1 MNHYIV
7 LLSSI
12 IVLVSSAT
20 LGTYKSAIISNPRNG
35 IYDLVGLK
43 AECPYTGA
51 MKTVQVIYTSSQL
64 YYQMQCYSSNAAS
77 IEYDESVIKVYYET
91 KTTNYDLCTDNRF
104 IWLDRHQI
112 VCTKD
117 FALSSFYLEKSG
129 TNCRY
134 TYTCVAVKSTYEDV
148 QLTNK
153 ATSKLDAK
161 SGAMTGLT
169 TLKIGDA
176 GSNRNALHNFRLQM
190 DYTKSTWEAQYYYGI
205 ITLRDMAAVKDDY
218 LAKSKKLRE
227 ENTEV

>member
-1 MNHYIV
+1 
-7 LLSSI
+7 
-12 IVLVSSAT
+12 
-20 LGTYKSAIISNPRNG
+20 
-35 IYDLVGLK
+35 
-43 AECPYTGA
+43 

-77 IEYDESVIKVYYET
+77 IEYDESVIKVYTE
-91 KTTNYDLCTDNRF
+91 KKSTNYDLCTDNRF
-104 IWLDRHQI
+104 IWLDRQQI
-112 VCTKD
+112 ACTKD
-117 FALSSFYLEKSG
+117 FVLSSFYLEKSG

-169 TLKIGDA
+169 TLKIGDS
-176 GSNRNALHNFRLQM
+176 GSNTNALHNFRLQM
-190 DYTKSTWEAQYYYGI
+190 DYTKSTWEAKYYYGV
-205 ITLRDMAAVKDDY
+205 ITLRNMAVVKDDY

>member
-1 MNHYIV
+1 MLI
-7 LLSSI
+7 SSI
-12 IVLVSSAT
+12 FIYYSQLVSSAN
-20 LGTYKSAIISNPRNG
+20 LGTYKSSILSNPRNG

-77 IEYDESVIKVYYET
+77 IEYDESVIKVYTE
-91 KTTNYDLCTDNRF
+91 KKSTNYDLCTDNRF
-104 IWLDRHQI
+104 IWLDRQQI
-112 VCTKD
+112 ACTKD

-169 TLKIGDA
+169 ILKIGDS
-176 GSNRNALHNFRLQM
+176 GSNTNALHNFRLQM
-190 DYTKSTWEAQYYYGI
+190 DYTKSTWEAKYYYGV
-205 ITLRDMAAVKDDY
+205 ITLRNMAVVKDDY

>member
-1 MNHYIV
+1 MT
-7 LLSSI
+7 
-12 IVLVSSAT
+12 LVSSAN
-20 LGTYKSAIISNPRNG
+20 LGTYKSSIVSNPRNG

-77 IEYDESVIKVYYET
+77 IEYDQSLIKVYTEQQS
-91 KTTNYDLCTDNRF
+91 TNYDLCTDNRF
-104 IWLDRHQI
+104 IWLDRQQI
-112 VCTKD
+112 ACTKD

-169 TLKIGDA
+169 ILKIGDS
-176 GSNRNALHNFRLQM
+176 GSNTNALHNFRLQM
-190 DYTKSTWEAQYYYGI
+190 DYTKSTWEAKYYYGV
-205 ITLRDMAAVKDDY
+205 ITLRNMAVVKDDY

>member
-1 MNHYIV
+1 MII
-7 LLSSI
+7 SSI
-12 IVLVSSAT
+12 FIYYSQLVSSAN
-20 LGTYKSAIISNPRNG
+20 LGTYKSSIVSNPRNG

-77 IEYDESVIKVYYET
+77 IEYDESVIKVYTE
-91 KTTNYDLCTDNRF
+91 KKSTNYDLCTDNRF
-104 IWLDRHQI
+104 IWLDRQQI
-112 VCTKD
+112 ACTKD

-169 TLKIGDA
+169 TLKIGDS
-176 GSNRNALHNFRLQM
+176 GSNTNALHNFRLQM
-190 DYTKSTWEAQYYYGI
+190 DYTKSTWEAKYYYGV
-205 ITLRDMAAVKDDY
+205 ITLRNMAVVKDDY

>member
-1 MNHYIV
+1 MLI
-7 LLSSI
+7 SSI
-12 IVLVSSAT
+12 FIYYRQLVCSAN
-20 LGTYKSAIISNPRNG
+20 LGTYKSSIVSNPRNG

-77 IEYDESVIKVYYET
+77 IEYDESVIKVYTE
-91 KTTNYDLCTDNRF
+91 KKSTNYDLCTDNRF
-104 IWLDRHQI
+104 IWLDRQQI
-112 VCTKD
+112 ACTKD

-169 TLKIGDA
+169 TLKIGDS
-176 GSNRNALHNFRLQM
+176 GSNTNALHNFRLQM
-190 DYTKSTWEAQYYYGI
+190 DYTKSTWEAKYYYGV
-205 ITLRDMAAVKDDY
+205 ITLRNMAVVKDDY

>member
-1 MNHYIV
+1 MNHYI
-7 LLSSI
+7 LLFSCI
-12 IVLVSSAT
+12 ITLVSSAN
-20 LGTYKSAIISNPRNG
+20 LGTYKSSIVSNPRNG

-77 IEYDESVIKVYYET
+77 IEYDESVIKVYTE
-91 KTTNYDLCTDNRF
+91 KKSTNYELCTDNRF
-104 IWLDRHQI
+104 IWLDRQQI
-112 VCTKD
+112 ACTKD

-161 SGAMTGLT
+161 SGP
-169 TLKIGDA
+169 
-176 GSNRNALHNFRLQM
+176 
-190 DYTKSTWEAQYYYGI
+190 
-205 ITLRDMAAVKDDY
+205 
-218 LAKSKKLRE
+218 
-227 ENTEV
+227 

>member
-1 MNHYIV
+1 MII
-7 LLSSI
+7 SSI
-12 IVLVSSAT
+12 FIYYSQLVSSAN
-20 LGTYKSAIISNPRNG
+20 LGTYKSSIVSNPRNG

-77 IEYDESVIKVYYET
+77 IEYDESVIKVYTE
-91 KTTNYDLCTDNRF
+91 KKSTNYDLCTDNRF
-104 IWLDRHQI
+104 IWLDRQQI
-112 VCTKD
+112 ACTKD

-169 TLKIGDA
+169 TLKIGDS
-176 GSNRNALHNFRLQM
+176 GSNTNALHNFRLQM
-190 DYTKSTWEAQYYYGI
+190 DYTKSTWEAKYYYGV
-205 ITLRDMAAVKDDY
+205 ITLRNMAVVKDDY
-218 LAKSKKLRE
+218 LAKSKQLRE

>member
-1 MNHYIV
+1 MNHYI
-7 LLSSI
+7 LLFSCI
-12 IVLVSSAT
+12 ITLVFSAN
-20 LGTYKSAIISNPRNG
+20 LGTYKSSIVSNPRNG

-77 IEYDESVIKVYYET
+77 IEYDESVIKVYT
-91 KTTNYDLCTDNRF
+91 QKKSTNYDLCTDNRF
-104 IWLDRHQI
+104 IWLDRQQI
-112 VCTKD
+112 ACTKD

-169 TLKIGDA
+169 TLKIGDS
-176 GSNRNALHNFRLQM
+176 GSNTNALHNFRLQM
-190 DYTKSTWEAQYYYGI
+190 DYTKSTWEAKYYYGV
-205 ITLRDMAAVKDDY
+205 ITLRNMAVVKDDY